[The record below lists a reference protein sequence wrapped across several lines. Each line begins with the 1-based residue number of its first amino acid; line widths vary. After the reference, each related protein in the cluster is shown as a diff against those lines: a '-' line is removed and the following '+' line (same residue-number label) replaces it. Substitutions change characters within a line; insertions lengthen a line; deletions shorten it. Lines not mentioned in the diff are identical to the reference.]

1 MNVYKEIKQIA
12 MANSRVQRLAT
23 LFAETGKIDCDGLVL
38 EAAYLIHG
46 CREKNGH
53 LYQNGDRLDNY
64 GLVDDDY
71 YCHQMTGYLGDD
83 FYGAIY
89 FKTNVPG
96 EFVAV
101 PFAM

>member
-12 MANSRVQRLAT
+12 MANSRVKSLAT
-23 LFAETGKIDCDGLVL
+23 LFAEKFDCDGLDL
-38 EAAYLIHG
+38 ESAYLIHG

-53 LYQNGDRLDNY
+53 LYQNGDRLDNG

-71 YCHQMTGYLGDD
+71 YCHQITGYLGDD
-83 FYGAIY
+83 FYGTIY

-101 PFAM
+101 PFSM